1 MRLNRNLTGS
11 LINLTIFIS
20 EMQFF
25 LLLHCL
31 FSSKGWVCYT
41 SFELIIRS
49 VGDIKSRWQ
58 DHPSCHKSQ
67 QECLEG
73 LMLIL
78 LIIINN
84 YFNEYSSELS
94 YQISTSKVLDEGEWM
109 VLHKQKKNK
118 WLLFSLFNFNI
129 NSIHKI
135 FKKLLNVLNKQKI
148 KE

>member
-1 MRLNRNLTGS
+1 MLRLFALCEIAWNCCIHNKCMRLYRNLTGS
-11 LINLTIFIS
+11 LINLTIFIGK
-20 EMQFF
+20 MQFF

-78 LIIINN
+78 LIIIIIILMNTHLSFHTKYQPPKCWMRAN
-84 YFNEYSSELS
+84 EWSYTNKRKTNDYFSHFS
-94 YQISTSKVLDEGEWM
+94 IST
-109 VLHKQKKNK
+109 
-118 WLLFSLFNFNI
+118 
-129 NSIHKI
+129 
-135 FKKLLNVLNKQKI
+135 
-148 KE
+148 

>member
-1 MRLNRNLTGS
+1 MRLYRNLTGS

-49 VGDIKSRWQ
+49 VGDIKKLMTRSSELPQ
-58 DHPSCHKSQ
+58 E
-67 QECLEG
+67 ECLEG

-78 LIIINN
+78 LIIIIISMNTHLSFHTKYQPPKCWMRAN
-84 YFNEYSSELS
+84 EWSYTNKRKTNDYFS
-94 YQISTSKVLDEGEWM
+94 
-109 VLHKQKKNK
+109 H
-118 WLLFSLFNFNI
+118 F
-129 NSIHKI
+129 
-135 FKKLLNVLNKQKI
+135 
-148 KE
+148 

>member
-1 MRLNRNLTGS
+1 MTRS
-11 LINLTIFIS
+11 S
-20 EMQFF
+20 ELPQVPIGVF
-25 LLLHCL
+25 
-31 FSSKGWVCYT
+31 GRADAN
-41 SFELIIRS
+41 IANN
-49 VGDIKSRWQ
+49 
-58 DHPSCHKSQ
+58 
-67 QECLEG
+67 
-73 LMLIL
+73 
-78 LIIINN
+78 NN